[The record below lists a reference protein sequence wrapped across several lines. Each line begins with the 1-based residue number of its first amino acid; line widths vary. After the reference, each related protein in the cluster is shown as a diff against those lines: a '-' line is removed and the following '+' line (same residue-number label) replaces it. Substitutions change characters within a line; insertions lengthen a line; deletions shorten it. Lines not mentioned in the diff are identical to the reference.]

1 MLFIISV
8 VLRFYFIIRKV
19 NPYLILKHPKR
30 DLFLTSYPT
39 LIQKVDILPGLG
51 DHDVVLA
58 EGLIKPVF
66 QKQKPRKVHLFAK
79 ADWEK
84 LKSIMKDFQSKF
96 LSSHAGKSVEELWTS
111 FADALG
117 PVCRSAYQ

>member
-1 MLFIISV
+1 M
-8 VLRFYFIIRKV
+8 
-19 NPYLILKHPKR
+19 
-30 DLFLTSYPT
+30 
-39 LIQKVDILPGLG
+39 IQKVDILPGLG

-79 ADWEK
+79 AAWEK
-84 LKSIMKDFQSKF
+84 LKSLMKDFQAKF

-111 FADALG
+111 FADDLEAGMQECIRTKLLSCKG
-117 PVCRSAYQ
+117 SLPWITQEIKRLIRKFERLYAAYEGHLESS

>member
-1 MLFIISV
+1 MVTEQTRHSPDNML
-8 VLRFYFIIRKV
+8 
-19 NPYLILKHPKR
+19 
-30 DLFLTSYPT
+30 DLFLTSNPT

-66 QKQKPRKVHLFAK
+66 QMQKPRKVHLFAK

-84 LKSIMKDFQSKF
+84 LISIMKDF
-96 LSSHAGKSVEELWTS
+96 
-111 FADALG
+111 
-117 PVCRSAYQ
+117 